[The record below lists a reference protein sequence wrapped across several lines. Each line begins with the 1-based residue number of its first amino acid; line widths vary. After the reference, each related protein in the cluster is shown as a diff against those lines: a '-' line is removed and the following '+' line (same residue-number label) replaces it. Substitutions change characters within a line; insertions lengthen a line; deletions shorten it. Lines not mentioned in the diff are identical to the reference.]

1 MEKKYFKVGLR
12 PVYYEEKDNESF
24 VFVFDWTNGL
34 FKDDFIYYKNIFSG
48 SHMDDTEEMT
58 EQEFNDYLEK
68 LKKVRGIS

>member
-24 VFVFDWTNGL
+24 VFVFDWTNRL
-34 FKDDFIYYKNIFSG
+34 FKDDFSYYKNIFSG
-48 SHMDDTEEMT
+48 PHMDDTEEMT